1 MNFSEL
7 LEQKIEEHKSQREE
21 QELLHNRRME
31 HQRNNLY
38 ALVDEIREPLEGLG
52 YYVNVH
58 SGSMNY
64 SRMWRD
70 AADEREAQD
79 NRWQDDPY
87 LHGVWI
93 DIHIGTND
101 VFPNNPEYRRD
112 RPWGQHG
119 HAQKWSVK
127 TGKPFGGKHDAFIKI
142 AWFQDETGGCEHR
155 WIISPNVCYKDNERV
170 SMVNPLVYRDTRHE
184 FKANVLTHL
193 SEIVAEVVNY
203 ETHLKSELGV

>member
-21 QELLHNRRME
+21 LELLHNRRISA
-31 HQRNNLY
+31 QRNNLY

-64 SRMWRD
+64 SRMWSD
-70 AADEREAQD
+70 ADDQREAED
-79 NRWQDDPY
+79 NRWQDDPF
-87 LHGVWI
+87 LHGCWI
-93 DIHIGTND
+93 DIHIGRD
-101 VFPNNPEYRRD
+101 SLFQLAPEDRRV
-112 RPWGQHG
+112 RPWGRHG
-119 HAQKWSVK
+119 HAQDWSLK
-127 TGKPFGGKHDAFIKI
+127 TGKPAGGKHDAFIKV

-170 SMVNPLVYRDTRHE
+170 SMVNPLVYRNTRHDCKSTALR
-184 FKANVLTHL
+184 FL
-193 SEIVAEVVNY
+193 SDIVAEVVNY
-203 ETHLKSELGV
+203 ETHLKNELGV